1 MRYHNKTKIDFLL
14 IFVAKKQRHLYT
26 SNMRT
31 LQKSITCTKPVIKNR
46 IKKTVPKIIKKSKE
60 NDDEPYSFDDFF
72 DNGNS
77 TVVSNF

>member
-1 MRYHNKTKIDFLL
+1 
-14 IFVAKKQRHLYT
+14 
-26 SNMRT
+26 MRT

>member
-1 MRYHNKTKIDFLL
+1 
-14 IFVAKKQRHLYT
+14 
-26 SNMRT
+26 MRT
-31 LQKSITCTKPVIKNR
+31 LQKSITVTKPVFQ